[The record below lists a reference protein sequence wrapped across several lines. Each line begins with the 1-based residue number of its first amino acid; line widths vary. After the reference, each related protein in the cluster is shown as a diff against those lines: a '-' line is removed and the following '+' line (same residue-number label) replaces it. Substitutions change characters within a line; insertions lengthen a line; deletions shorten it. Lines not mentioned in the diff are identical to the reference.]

1 MVKGDV
7 MTFFRMSIF
16 CAFVSITLTSA
27 THGASPAAHEAA
39 ELVGVWEM
47 QSGKDLKSGQSFANS
62 DALWWF
68 QFTRSHWMALQ
79 MARERETPMPR
90 EAFEKLPAD
99 EKVKANHTRIWDEKG
114 QQVFAARG
122 GTYSVEGDKLHQI
135 ATIALYSEIV
145 GIDRVLRILRLDK
158 DTLVVRTE
166 FADQP
171 DTQQEWTFRRIE

>member
-1 MVKGDV
+1 
-7 MTFFRMSIF
+7 MTFSRISIL
-16 CAFVSITLTSA
+16 CAFVSFTLASA
-27 THGASPAAHEAA
+27 THGAPPAAHQAA

-47 QSGKDLKSGQSFANS
+47 QSGKDLKSGQAFASS

-79 MARERETPMPR
+79 MARERKSPMPR
-90 EAFEKLPAD
+90 EAFEKLSSE
-99 EKVKANHTRIWDEKG
+99 EKVKANYSRIWDEKG

-122 GTYSVEGDKLHQI
+122 GTYSVEGDKLHQR
-135 ATIALYSEIV
+135 ATIAMYSEII
-145 GIDRVLRILRLDK
+145 GIDRVLRLVRLDK